1 MMQSYC
7 REIVAIEMYGSVRSL
22 NCGVASGIAMYSF
35 VESIAGSYSGA
46 EWDE

>member
-22 NCGVASGIAMYSF
+22 NCGTTSGIVMYDF
-35 VESIAGSYSGA
+35 VKKLQG
-46 EWDE
+46 